1 MESGPQKQWNRASIG
16 SLCAP
21 PVALAVDP
29 SALPSIRPAAA
40 GAADPFRTL
49 ARMTPRSTLQ
59 DSWRAWFSHDALHAG
74 PAWLHVVW
82 TLVFSAVV
90 ALVLTA
96 IGLIV
101 FGDRNITLRGPSVV
115 WEMLGSNLVVSIA
128 IGLCIH
134 ALFAAGQRVLGA
146 ARIRGFGPLAQTVY
160 YAGIP
165 IAGSM
170 IGWPLGL
177 ALLGRDVARLFRSD
191 GSHALAGS
199 LLVSVIITLVIYQ
212 FFRIKNR
219 ELQAQRRAT
228 EAQLKLLQ
236 GQIEPHFLFNTL
248 ANVVG
253 LMESDTPRAKAML
266 EAFVDYLR
274 SSLGGLRQASHTLGD
289 ELDLVEAYLRIVAIR
304 MEERLRYRIDV
315 PPSLREAPL
324 PPLTLQ
330 PLVENAIVHG
340 LEPKLDGGVV
350 TVAARLD
357 DGRLVVTVDDDGLGL
372 AGARP
377 SRGCG
382 TACINIRER
391 LLQSHGPRAELHIES
406 AAPRGV
412 RARLVVPL
420 PT

>member
-1 MESGPQKQWNRASIG
+1 MDSRH
-16 SLCAP
+16 L
-21 PVALAVDP
+21 L
-29 SALPSIRPAAA
+29 R
-40 GAADPFRTL
+40 
-49 ARMTPRSTLQ
+49 
-59 DSWRAWFSHDALHAG
+59 DSWRAWFSHDEHHRG
-74 PAWLHVVW
+74 PGWLHGVW
-82 TLVFSAVV
+82 TVVFSAVI
-90 ALVLTA
+90 ALVLTVT
-96 IGLIV
+96 GLVV
-101 FGDRNITLRGPSVV
+101 FGRDAAAWRDPRAWGHV
-115 WEMLGSNLVVSIA
+115 LGANLVVSLA
-128 IGLCIH
+128 IGFSIH
-134 ALFAAGQRVLGA
+134 LLFAVARRAIGAERVRRLA
-146 ARIRGFGPLAQTVY
+146 PLPRVVY

-177 ALLGRDVARLFRSD
+177 ALLGYDVKPLFS
-191 GSHALAGS
+191 GEQPNVLLGS
-199 LLVSVIITLVIYQ
+199 LLGSVVLTVVIYQ

-219 ELQAQRRAT
+219 ELQAERRAT

-266 EAFVDYLR
+266 EAFVEYLR

-350 TVAARLD
+350 TVTAQVD

-420 PT
+420 AP